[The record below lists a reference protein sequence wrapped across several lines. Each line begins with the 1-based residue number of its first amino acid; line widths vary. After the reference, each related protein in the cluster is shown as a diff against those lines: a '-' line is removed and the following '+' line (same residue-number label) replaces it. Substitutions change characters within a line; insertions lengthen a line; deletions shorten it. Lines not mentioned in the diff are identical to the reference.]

1 MDPSFI
7 PPTNPS
13 TGTWTGWEEED
24 WNTYT
29 NWEDWSTTS
38 PWRPKSPRGNRP
50 KSPRSQT
57 PQAPRQDRPGKGQG
71 KGKKGKKGKGQAP
84 GKGKGKGGKQ
94 TAIPPEPAW
103 QPQAA
108 ADPPPPAPAPTP
120 SEMQFQQL
128 LHALRKADTS
138 ALSPEVQGI
147 LATADKQAS
156 RTEVK
161 TLYSAVGRINQA
173 QKQLH
178 QAQTARTNLH
188 INWNTHLL
196 ESIDRWRSYT
206 TEFGTMDAEFVAQIN
221 AAREALQ
228 SARQT
233 LAEQKETGNASE
245 PPTLIS
251 DQEELPDAEADR
263 TDSAS
268 SILQGLQTMVTS
280 LVELQKQTEE
290 MLPERKNKRA
300 RTVEP
305 SADAKEGEEAEAKG
319 SNLAEAGKLPSTAM
333 QPFGGGR

>member
-1 MDPSFI
+1 MDPSFT
-7 PPTNPS
+7 PPSQPS
-13 TGTWTGWEEED
+13 TGAWTGWEEED
-24 WNTYT
+24 WNAYT
-29 NWEDWSTTS
+29 AWEDWNAPS

-57 PQAPRQDRPGKGQG
+57 PHATRQDQPCKGQG
-71 KGKKGKKGKGQAP
+71 KGKKGKKGKG
-84 GKGKGKGGKQ
+84 KGGKQ
-94 TAIPPEPAW
+94 PVIPPEPAW

-108 ADPPPPAPAPTP
+108 ADPPPPAPTPTP
-120 SEMQFQQL
+120 SEMQYQQL
-128 LHALRKADTS
+128 LQALRKADTS
-138 ALSPEVQGI
+138 ALSPEIQGI

-156 RTEVK
+156 RPEVK

-196 ESIDRWRSYT
+196 ESIERWRSYT
-206 TEFGTMDAEFVAQIN
+206 TEFGSMDAEFVAQIN

-233 LAEQKETGNASE
+233 LAEQKETGGSTEA
-245 PPTLIS
+245 PTVIS
-251 DQEELPDAEADR
+251 DQEELPDADADR
-263 TDSAS
+263 ADSAS

-300 RTVEP
+300 RTSE
-305 SADAKEGEEAEAKG
+305 SLTEAKEGEESEAKG
-319 SNLAEAGKLPSTAM
+319 SNTAEAGKLPSTAM